1 MTLDALATSLGLRLF
16 LFAALVFVPLE
27 RMFALRPEQPV
38 LRRDLGSD
46 LVYTFL
52 NRLVVQAAVA
62 VIIAGAAWLA
72 ANTVP
77 AGVRT
82 AVADAPLWAQLP
94 GAILVADLGFYALHR
109 LFHEVP
115 ALWRFHSVH
124 HGIETMDWI
133 AAARVH
139 PFDQVITRGL
149 SVAPLYVLGFSD
161 AALTAFT
168 LLYFWH
174 SHLLHANVTFT
185 FGPLGKVVASPRWHH
200 WHHADE
206 PEAYDHNYAGQLAFL
221 DRLFGTHYQPDRPP
235 RAFGVSDPVPRGY
248 LRHLVYPFVRRRA
261 QDGR

>member
-1 MTLDALATSLGLRLF
+1 MLFRSLRLF

-94 GAILVADLGFYALHR
+94 AAILVADLGFYALHR